1 MRLPPPLRPPPAT
14 PRAPPGATVRRSKRR
29 HGIFSHPHP
38 TQQVLSAAPLMR
50 DHYGAPPA
58 STSGGP
64 LGRALATTVGALSG
78 RAPGGAAHD
87 KCGARTHT
95 PAALLAAVT
104 KAAPQFRG
112 RAQQDAHELL
122 RCLLDCVRCEE
133 DGKGGENG
141 KKKGSAPLPPP
152 SASASYA
159 ERVFGGQL
167 ASCLACACGD
177 ASTSVEP
184 FMDLSLPVPTA
195 GGGGENR
202 AAESAGGPPPKKK
215 PAKPVALTAKQAKRA
230 AKAAKQKEQAKA
242 DADADAEAAAVA
254 ALPST
259 DTSSPTTDAS
269 SLSSA
274 PRLATP
280 AIDVGAGA
288 AAPAAAAAAA
298 APPLPP
304 PPPPVDPFAAAEA
317 AGSPAG
323 GCELGPED
331 ESAELML
338 M

>member
-1 MRLPPPLRPPPAT
+1 
-14 PRAPPGATVRRSKRR
+14 
-29 HGIFSHPHP
+29 
-38 TQQVLSAAPLMR
+38 MR

-58 STSGGP
+58 STTDGP

-87 KCGARTHT
+87 KRGARTHT

-122 RCLLDCVRCEE
+122 RCLLDGVRCEE
-133 DGKGGENG
+133 DGKSGGEKG
-141 KKKGSAPLPPP
+141 KKKGGAPLAPP

-195 GGGGENR
+195 DGGGEGG
-202 AAESAGGPPPKKK
+202 AAEQADAKPTKKK
-215 PAKPVALTAKQAKRA
+215 PAKPAALTAKQAKRA
-230 AKAAKQKEQAKA
+230 AKAAKQAQAATQAKA
-242 DADADAEAAAVA
+242 EADAEAAAVA

-259 DTSSPTTDAS
+259 DNSSPTTGAS

-274 PRLATP
+274 PRPATP
-280 AIDVGAGA
+280 AIDVPVGGVGGAVPSA
-288 AAPAAAAAAA
+288 AA
-298 APPLPP
+298 PP
-304 PPPPVDPFAAAEA
+304 PPPPPAAVDPFAAAEA

-323 GCELGPED
+323 GCELGSED